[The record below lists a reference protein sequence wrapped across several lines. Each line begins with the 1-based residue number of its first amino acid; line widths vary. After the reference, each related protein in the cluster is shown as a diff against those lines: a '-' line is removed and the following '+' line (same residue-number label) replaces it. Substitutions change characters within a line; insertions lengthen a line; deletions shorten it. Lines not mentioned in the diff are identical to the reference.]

1 MPMAYKKIF
10 GELSSEGFN
19 IGDIVEWAT
28 WNTETEDWNNNIGI
42 ITQLYNEMKVSRVVS
57 IAKVYPLSNKSG
69 EIELFTMSLR
79 LISAGSA

>member
-1 MPMAYKKIF
+1 MVYKKIF

-19 IGDIVEWAT
+19 IGDIVEWST
-28 WNTETEDWNNNIGI
+28 WNQEKEDWNSNIGI

-57 IAKVYPLSNKSG
+57 IAKVYPLSSKGG

-79 LISAGSA
+79 LISAGKA

>member
-1 MPMAYKKIF
+1 MAYKKIF
-10 GELSSEGFN
+10 GELSSEGFS
-19 IGDIVEWAT
+19 IGDIVEWST
-28 WNTETEDWNNNIGI
+28 WNQEKEDWNSNIGI

-57 IAKVYPLSNKSG
+57 IAKVYPLSNKNG

>member
-1 MPMAYKKIF
+1 MAYKKIF

-19 IGDIVEWAT
+19 IGDIVEWST
-28 WNTETEDWNNNIGI
+28 WNAETEDWNSNIGI
-42 ITQLYNEMKVSRVVS
+42 VTQLYNEMKVSRVVS

-79 LISAGSA
+79 LISAGNA

>member
-1 MPMAYKKIF
+1 MAYKKIF
-10 GELSSEGFN
+10 GEVSSEGFN
-19 IGDIVEWAT
+19 VGDIVEWAT

-57 IAKVYPLSNKSG
+57 ISKVYPLSNKSG

>member
-1 MPMAYKKIF
+1 MVYKKIF

-19 IGDIVEWAT
+19 VGDIVEWST
-28 WNTETEDWNNNIGI
+28 WNNENEGWDSNIGI
-42 ITQLYNEMKVSRVVS
+42 ITQLYNEMKVHRMVS

-79 LISAGSA
+79 LISAGNP